1 MKQFKGYIGAELN
14 EFLIAQTYLI
24 SIVPNVEMN
33 QLGFISGK
41 FGPLRINNQ
50 IEVPFWMAIHLKKSN
65 KCRIVIPSWMTLDKL
80 KRISEDET
88 TSTELTEVP
97 DDYYEIGLMLL
108 SACEDDIPNDKEIRL
123 ELDNINRKRDAKI
136 LKKFED
142 FYDQDEFQTFQCNNL
157 QQHEK
162 NKIFGQGYS
171 NVVKLSMPQEESDS
185 DKEDD

>member
-1 MKQFKGYIGAELN
+1 
-14 EFLIAQTYLI
+14 
-24 SIVPNVEMN
+24 
-33 QLGFISGK
+33 
-41 FGPLRINNQ
+41 
-50 IEVPFWMAIHLKKSN
+50 
-65 KCRIVIPSWMTLDKL
+65 MTLDKL

-142 FYDQDEFQTFQCNNL
+142 FYD
-157 QQHEK
+157 
-162 NKIFGQGYS
+162 
-171 NVVKLSMPQEESDS
+171 
-185 DKEDD
+185 